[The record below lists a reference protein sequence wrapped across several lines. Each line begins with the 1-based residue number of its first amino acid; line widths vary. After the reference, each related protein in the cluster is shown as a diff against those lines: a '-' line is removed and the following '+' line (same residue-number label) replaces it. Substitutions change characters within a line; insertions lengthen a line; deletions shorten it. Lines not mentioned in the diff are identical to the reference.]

1 MKTNFGIDSGF
12 KLVNTTISDE
22 DFIFSNGESFII
34 YDLETVVLVETIT
47 DLLDIYEA
55 ICVDSMNTSYLI
67 EYEIEKSKAEA
78 EFNKNYR

>member
-47 DLLDIYEA
+47 AFLDFYSIASKVVRYFYIHLLYY
-55 ICVDSMNTSYLI
+55 NL
-67 EYEIEKSKAEA
+67 
-78 EFNKNYR
+78 

>member
-22 DFIFSNGESFII
+22 DFIFSNGENFII

-47 DLLDIYEA
+47 DLLDFYNIVSKEDRLFYIKE
-55 ICVDSMNTSYLI
+55 IT
-67 EYEIEKSKAEA
+67 EYIK
-78 EFNKNYR
+78 RG

>member
-47 DLLDIYEA
+47 DLLDFYNIVSKEDRLLYIKE
-55 ICVDSMNTSYLI
+55 IT
-67 EYEIEKSKAEA
+67 EYIK
-78 EFNKNYR
+78 RG

>member
-34 YDLETVVLVETIT
+34 YDLETVILVETVT
-47 DLLDIYEA
+47 DLLDFY
-55 ICVDSMNTSYLI
+55 NTVSKEDRLLHI
-67 EYEIEKSKAEA
+67 KEITECIK
-78 EFNKNYR
+78 RG

>member
-22 DFIFSNGESFII
+22 DFIFSNWESFII

-47 DLLDIYEA
+47 DLLDFYNIVSKEDRFFYIKE
-55 ICVDSMNTSYLI
+55 IT
-67 EYEIEKSKAEA
+67 EYIK
-78 EFNKNYR
+78 RG

>member
-47 DLLDIYEA
+47 DLLDFYNIVNKEDRLFYIKE
-55 ICVDSMNTSYLI
+55 IT
-67 EYEIEKSKAEA
+67 EYIK
-78 EFNKNYR
+78 RG

>member
-1 MKTNFGIDSGF
+1 MKTNFGIDSWF

-47 DLLDIYEA
+47 DLLDFYNIVSKEDRLFYIKE
-55 ICVDSMNTSYLI
+55 IT
-67 EYEIEKSKAEA
+67 EYIK
-78 EFNKNYR
+78 RG

>member
-12 KLVNTTISDE
+12 KLINTTISDE

-47 DLLDIYEA
+47 DLLDFYNIVSKEDRLFYIKE
-55 ICVDSMNTSYLI
+55 IT
-67 EYEIEKSKAEA
+67 EYIK
-78 EFNKNYR
+78 RG

>member
-12 KLVNTTISDE
+12 KLVNTTLSDE

-47 DLLDIYEA
+47 DLLDFYNIVSKEDRLLYIKE
-55 ICVDSMNTSYLI
+55 IT
-67 EYEIEKSKAEA
+67 EYIK
-78 EFNKNYR
+78 RG

>member
-47 DLLDIYEA
+47 DLLDFYNIVSKEDRLFYIKE
-55 ICVDSMNTSYLI
+55 IT
-67 EYEIEKSKAEA
+67 EYIK
-78 EFNKNYR
+78 RG

>member
-34 YDLETVVLVETIT
+34 YDLETVMLVETIT
-47 DLLDIYEA
+47 DLLDFYNIVSKEDRLFYIKE
-55 ICVDSMNTSYLI
+55 IT
-67 EYEIEKSKAEA
+67 EYIK
-78 EFNKNYR
+78 RG